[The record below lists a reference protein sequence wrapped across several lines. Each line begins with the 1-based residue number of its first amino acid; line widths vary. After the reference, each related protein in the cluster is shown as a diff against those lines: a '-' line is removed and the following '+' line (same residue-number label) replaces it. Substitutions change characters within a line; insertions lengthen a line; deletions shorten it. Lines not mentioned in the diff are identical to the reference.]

1 MTAFNQTWP
10 EGTRRSPLGGA
21 VVSTR
26 KINIANLV
34 HASCLWWLCRGL
46 RWTDCT
52 EHRAD
57 LKTIHFSFRQTDRTI
72 TNVSFTAGVAAFII
86 YTRCENK
93 PVIHTVWGRL
103 WFNQFN
109 LYVITESNLY
119 PVTSSESSDSF
130 CVYPLVKMWLI
141 IEPQIRDHDKCEIL
155 ENKMIKCLNQIISR

>member
-72 TNVSFTAGVAAFII
+72 TNVSFTAGVAVFIV

-109 LYVITESNLY
+109 LYVITESNLSAQFVEY
-119 PVTSSESSDSF
+119 CDEVLPS
-130 CVYPLVKMWLI
+130 Y
-141 IEPQIRDHDKCEIL
+141 IL
-155 ENKMIKCLNQIISR
+155 RVEWFIMCLSTCKNVVDYWAANQRPW